1 MTTTTRPACPYPCA
15 GSCCPFTRSE
25 PECITCEA
33 RPALDAWHRAIQAW
47 DEAYNAGHQAEQL
60 PDLTGA
66 SHPYNSPALAGWGG
80 GDR

>member
-1 MTTTTRPACPYPCA
+1 MPNRPPCPYPCA
-15 GSCCPFTRSE
+15 GSGCPHVRSDAD
-25 PECITCEA
+25 CIACDA
-33 RPALDAWHRAIQAW
+33 RPALDAWYRAA
-47 DEAYNAGHQAEQL
+47 EAYDAAQV

>member
-1 MTTTTRPACPYPCA
+1 MA
-15 GSCCPFTRSE
+15 
-25 PECITCEA
+25 CEA
-33 RPALDAWHRAIQAW
+33 RPALEAWHRATKAW
-47 DEAYNAGHQAEQL
+47 DEAYNASQPV